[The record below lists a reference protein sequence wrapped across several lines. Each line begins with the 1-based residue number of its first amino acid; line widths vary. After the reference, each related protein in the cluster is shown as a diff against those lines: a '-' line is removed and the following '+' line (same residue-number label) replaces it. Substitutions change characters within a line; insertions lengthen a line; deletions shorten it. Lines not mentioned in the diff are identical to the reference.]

1 MLLYPK
7 LYVQKA
13 TDVTIDIVKENKIKG
28 IILDVD
34 NTLID
39 YDKNFLEGI
48 DKWCEEMKKQDI
60 KFCIA
65 SNSNKKEKVEKVA
78 NKLDIP
84 YVFFATKPF
93 KRGLLKA
100 KEKLELPEENIAV
113 IGDQIFTDIIGAN
126 RCHMFSILTK
136 PLAEKDILITVLKR
150 PIENYII
157 KKYQE
162 KS

>member
-7 LYVQKA
+7 LYVQKV
-13 TDVTIDIVKENKIKG
+13 TDITVDMIKKNNIQG

-39 YDKNFLEGI
+39 YNRNFLEGI
-48 DKWCEEMKKQDI
+48 DSWCEQMKAQGI

-65 SNSNKKEKVEKVA
+65 SNSNKKEKVRNVA
-78 NKLDIP
+78 KRLNIP

-100 KEKLELPEENIAV
+100 KRRLGLNAENIAV
-113 IGDQIFTDIIGAN
+113 VGDQIFTDVIGAN
-126 RCHMFSILTK
+126 RCHMFPILTK

-162 KS
+162 K